1 MPQVLFFYVST
12 SMDFIRQS
20 MSMFTSKAVVK
31 SNGKLFFDQDGH
43 LKFAP
48 DDPENPQNYS
58 LTRKCY
64 ITAIAISLVM
74 NATFSSSAPSGSLQ
88 GVSDDFNISVEAAGL
103 ITTLFLLGYCA
114 GPLFWAP
121 LSEFYGR
128 RWIFYISFTLYL
140 AFGFLCAFT
149 PNFAGLLV
157 GRFLTGTAASAALT
171 NAPGILADIWG
182 PTERGNA
189 MILFATM
196 TFVGPAL
203 GPVVSGFLQLKK
215 TWRWTFYVLLWMAG
229 VTELL
234 LITLPETLPMIA
246 LRNKA
251 QSSRRTPGNE
261 NVKAPVEASDR
272 SLGSIFKV
280 ALTRPWRLLID
291 PISFF
296 VAIYYAVVYTLLY
309 MLFSIYPIVFQQ
321 KRGWNAGVGELPLIG
336 TVIGACLGGLAL
348 SINSQIAQKK
358 SPRNR
363 KAVPEDR
370 LPGAMVGGVMFA
382 VTIFWFAWTAEYDS
396 VHWAVPTVAGT
407 FLAMSILLIF
417 VVFINYIIDSYLMY
431 AASAVAANTVL
442 RSACAA
448 ASPLFTQ
455 YMFDALGVGGAG
467 SLIGG
472 MGMLLMPIPF
482 VFYKYGAAIRARSKF
497 APTDENRHPPA
508 DEEKIMNGR
517 SLGRTSEEGGQSN

>member
-1 MPQVLFFYVST
+1 MRTST
-12 SMDFIRQS
+12 
-20 MSMFTSKAVVK
+20 AVVG
-31 SNGKLFFDQDGH
+31 SDEKLFFDKDGH
-43 LKFAP
+43 LDFAP
-48 DDPENPQNYS
+48 DDPENPKNYS
-58 LTRKCY
+58 FGRKCY

-74 NATFSSSAPSGSLQ
+74 NATFSSSAPSGSFQ
-88 GVSDDFNISVEAAGL
+88 GVSDDLHVSVEAAGL
-103 ITTLFLLGYCA
+103 VTTLFLLGYVA
-114 GPLFWAP
+114 GPFFWAP

-182 PTERGNA
+182 PVERGNA

-203 GPVVSGFLQLKK
+203 GPVVSGFLQLKE

-229 VTELL
+229 GTELL
-234 LITLPETLPMIA
+234 LITLPETLPMMV

-251 QSSRRTPGNE
+251 RRLRKIPGNE
-261 NVKAPVEASDR
+261 SVKAPIEASDR
-272 SLGSIFKV
+272 SLGGIFKV

-291 PISFF
+291 PISFL

-336 TVIGACLGGLAL
+336 TVIGAGLGGLAL
-348 SINSQIAQKK
+348 FINSQIDKK
-358 SPRNR
+358 KTRNR
-363 KAVPEDR
+363 ESVPEDR
-370 LPGAMVGGVMFA
+370 LPGAMVGGIMFA
-382 VTIFWFAWTAEYDS
+382 VTIFWFAWTAEYNS

-407 FLAMSILLIF
+407 FLATSILLIF

-455 YMFDALGVGGAG
+455 YMFNALGVGGAG

-472 MGMLLMPIPF
+472 VGVLLMPIPF
-482 VFYKYGAAIRARSKF
+482 IFYKYGAAIRGRSQFAR
-497 APTDENRHPPA
+497 TDETPRPPA
-508 DEEKIMNGR
+508 DEEKAVNRR
-517 SLGRTSEEGGQSN
+517 SPSQTSEKEDKPLDENAGGTSE